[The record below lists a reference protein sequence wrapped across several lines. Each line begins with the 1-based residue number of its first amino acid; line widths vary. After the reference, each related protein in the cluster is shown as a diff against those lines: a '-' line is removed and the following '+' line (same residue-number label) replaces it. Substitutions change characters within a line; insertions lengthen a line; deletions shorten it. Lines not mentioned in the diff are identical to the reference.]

1 MLVFY
6 FEFEVVIDF
15 SLEVVFFM
23 DLFNFMKGDI
33 FRDFRKVYLLF
44 IY

>member
-23 DLFNFMKGDI
+23 DLFNFMKGDV
-33 FRDFRKVYLLF
+33 FRDFRKVCLLF
-44 IY
+44 I